1 MKSIWHQNLLKS
13 TNTGN
18 WIAQIDEGEVPG
30 GMLPLKRVRKLKVLD
45 MDDIDALDIIDLSAL
60 SDPHYSDFYRN
71 CLAYISGNVVRV
83 VGTKLK
89 CEICAESLLNTDDD
103 LLPSHFAKLIEAKDR
118 GGLFTPGHS
127 VFRIVELTDACY
139 RQICKTSGGLMKVTM
154 PLHPGD
160 LEIAEAI
167 FRLFDH
173 KLIDYVVRP
182 DGAGIASCPPGNS
195 IAPPRDGEGLIH
207 VYIKLFLEAGIYRHV
222 THLVN
227 RNATPARERNSK
239 MKGKYEKFWYTT
251 PFKAVQLGDSIQT
264 VFILLLTCLASHYY
278 IPGKGYNGQSSLRRR
293 GPSSFMGTPIP
304 KQTEMPIPRSERAHP
319 SNRVTNK
326 LGILLQEG
334 KASTRA

>member
-18 WIAQIDEGEVPG
+18 CIVQIDEGQVPG

-45 MDDIDALDIIDLSAL
+45 MDDIDALDIVDLSAL

-89 CEICAESLLNTDDD
+89 CEICAESLLNTDAD

-118 GGLFTPGHS
+118 GGLFTPCHS

-139 RQICKTSGGLMKVTM
+139 RQICKASDGLMKFIM
-154 PLHPGD
+154 PLFPGD

-173 KLIDYVVRP
+173 KQIDYVVLTKQEEQ
-182 DGAGIASCPPGNS
+182 IALQAIPVHLREMARVWCYAS
-195 IAPPRDGEGLIH
+195 ICHSKRYNATSAFKSLCTNRL
-207 VYIKLFLEAGIYRHV
+207 YMRLAKLQKFLRIYGIY
-222 THLVN
+222 L
-227 RNATPARERNSK
+227 
-239 MKGKYEKFWYTT
+239 
-251 PFKAVQLGDSIQT
+251 LIQAKSDM
-264 VFILLLTCLASHYY
+264 LLWQ
-278 IPGKGYNGQSSLRRR
+278 QSSEADLSL
-293 GPSSFMGTPIP
+293 PLDPWVLF
-304 KQTEMPIPRSERAHP
+304 
-319 SNRVTNK
+319 
-326 LGILLQEG
+326 
-334 KASTRA
+334 